1 MAEQNCLRPAVPC
14 VRSPIWDNH
23 DPTFQ
28 ERIPMDRTSSFTQ
41 NTPWCRETIAN
52 SDLMVSPLCYGVMRF
67 NLQTRGE
74 ADFERYRQYRDAGGN
89 FFDTAHVY
97 AAWLPHGNGAS
108 EIALGECLR
117 RFGDRDQVVILTKG
131 ALPGMGS
138 IYPRPADCMTPEIIA
153 ADISESLERLQI
165 DTIDIYMLH
174 RDDPRHPVGEI
185 IETLNVEIARGRV
198 RYLGAS
204 NWPTARIAAANDYAK
219 AHDLKGFV
227 ISSPQWNL
235 GQQNH
240 LSVLPDGTYDQSV
253 VPMSREDVR
262 WHAACQFPV
271 MPWNPTAYGYFADAR
286 SPNPMSFDNP
296 TSGARRERA
305 RQLATTLGCSPT
317 QVALAFLRSHPFPVF
332 PVVGTLDPEHL
343 ADALGAASIRLNAH
357 QVAWLRDG

>member
-1 MAEQNCLRPAVPC
+1 
-14 VRSPIWDNH
+14 
-23 DPTFQ
+23 
-28 ERIPMDRTSSFTQ
+28 MDRSSSFTVD
-41 NTPWCRETIAN
+41 TPMSREAIAH

-97 AAWLPHGNGAS
+97 ASWLPHGTGAS
-108 EIALGECLR
+108 EKALGACLR
-117 RFGDRDQVVILTKG
+117 RYGDRDQVVILTKG

-138 IYPRPADCMTPEIIA
+138 IYPRPSDCMTPEVIA

-174 RDDPRHPVGEI
+174 RDDPRHAVGEI
-185 IETLNVEIARGRV
+185 IETLNAEIARKRV

-204 NWPTARIAAANDYAK
+204 NWPTARLAAANAYAK
-219 AHDLKGFV
+219 AKNLQGFI

-240 LSVLPDGTYDQSV
+240 LSVLPDGSFDQSV
-253 VPMSREDVR
+253 LPLSPDDIR
-262 WHAACQFPV
+262 WHATHRFPV

-286 SPNPMSFDNP
+286 GSNPMSFDNP

-305 RQLATTLGCSPT
+305 RQLAATLGCSPT
-317 QVALAFLRSHPFPVF
+317 QVALAYLRSHPFPVF

-343 ADALGAASIRLNAH
+343 ADALGAASIRLSPG
-357 QVAWLRDG
+357 QVDWLRDGGTPPGHG